1 MNSAETSKIDELRC
15 QTSAALRPHLPGFG
29 ALFQRFESV
38 LTTTGKIKQKKERAR
53 ARDTHG
59 QRRGRRQQGEALVGN
74 TDDIIICDLTMHERW
89 SMLAEGGGGG
99 GNEEKEGAKLQRRQ
113 HLVPLLTLILA
124 DCFFFP
130 SRSCFLSRGII
141 QAVGESS
148 GANGDINLPQQES
161 EKHQSGALNP
171 ALNDVHTRGSITHAW
186 KQFITFPFHQTC
198 HGLTRPVLRSSISP
212 VSGCL
217 PPAITP
223 PHSPL
228 TSERRKKKSISY
240 VSKWCRADL
249 HCY

>member
-1 MNSAETSKIDELRC
+1 MKDGPCWLR
-15 QTSAALRPHLPGFG
+15 
-29 ALFQRFESV
+29 E
-38 LTTTGKIKQKKERAR
+38 EEEEEM
-53 ARDTHG
+53 
-59 QRRGRRQQGEALVGN
+59 RRKREPSFRGDNIWCR
-74 TDDIIICDLTMHERW
+74 C
-89 SMLAEGGGGG
+89 S
-99 GNEEKEGAKLQRRQ
+99 
-113 HLVPLLTLILA
+113 LLSPPTV
-124 DCFFFP
+124 FP

-161 EKHQSGALNP
+161 GRHQSGALNP
-171 ALNDVHTRGSITHAW
+171 ALNDVHTPSSITHAW

-228 TSERRKKKSISY
+228 TSERQKKKSISY